1 MAPTKTA
8 AYEEASRML
17 PAKLLPILDVFIEH
31 YKFAALKHHG
41 KQWSSPKV
49 LAELVLMG
57 WRDAA
62 EPVEPPSERA
72 PQ

>member
-1 MAPTKTA
+1 MAPTKTP
-8 AYEEASRML
+8 AYEEARRML
-17 PAKLLPILDVFIEH
+17 PAQLLPMLDVFIDH

-62 EPVEPPSERA
+62 EPVEPPTERA

>member
-1 MAPTKTA
+1 MAPTKTP
-8 AYEEASRML
+8 AYEEARRML
-17 PAKLLPILDVFIEH
+17 PAQLLPMLDVFIEH

-62 EPVEPPSERA
+62 EPVEPPTERA